1 MKYKKLGKSDL
12 MVSTVGLGTWAIGGG
27 PWWGESDK
35 DASIAAIKTALEFG
49 INLIDTAPAYGFGYS
64 EEVVG
69 EAIKG
74 NRSKV
79 ILSTK
84 CGLWWETEEN
94 NFFFEQDNKKVY
106 RSLKSSNIR
115 KELENSL
122 RRLQTDYIDIYHTHW
137 QDSTTPISD
146 TAEVLLQL
154 QKEGKIRTI
163 AVSNATIEDC
173 KKYEETCMLA
183 ANQAKYS
190 MLDRQI
196 EDSLASYCLDN
207 DIGILAYSPLE
218 QGLLTGK
225 VTIDSTFSLTDT
237 RSNNPWYE
245 VDKRSKVIL
254 MLKGFTDLTEKYNC
268 TLSQLVIAWTRQ
280 QRGITSVLCGARNPK
295 NAMEN
300 AINGD
305 LELEE
310 CDLSRMRKD
319 VLRINT
325 L

>member
-35 DASIAAIKTALEFG
+35 VASISAIKAAIELG

-84 CGLWWETEEN
+84 CGLWWETDEN
-94 NFFFEQDNKKVY
+94 NFFFEQSNTKVY
-106 RSLKSSNIR
+106 RCLKPSTIR

-137 QDSTTPISD
+137 QDITTPISD
-146 TAEVLLQL
+146 TAECLLQL

-190 MLDRQI
+190 MLDRHI
-196 EDSLASYCLDN
+196 EFNLAQYCSDN
-207 DIGILAYSPLE
+207 GIGILAYSPLE

-225 VTIDSTFSLTDT
+225 VTMESTFSLTDT

-245 VDKRSKVIL
+245 ADKRSKVII
-254 MLKGFTDLTEKYNC
+254 MLKGWADLTEKYNC
-268 TLSQLVIAWTRQ
+268 TISQLVIAWTRQ
-280 QRGITSVLCGARNPK
+280 QKGITSVLCGARNPK

-300 AINGD
+300 AITGD
-305 LELEE
+305 LGLEE
-310 CDLSRMRKD
+310 RDLSRMRTD
-319 VLRINT
+319 VLGIDT